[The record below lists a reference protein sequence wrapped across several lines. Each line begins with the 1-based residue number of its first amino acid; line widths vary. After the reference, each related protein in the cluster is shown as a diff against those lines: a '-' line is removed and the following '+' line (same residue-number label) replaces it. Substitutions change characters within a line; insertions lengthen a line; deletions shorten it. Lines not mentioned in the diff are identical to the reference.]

1 MRRAHAA
8 TARQFELG
16 ADERFGA
23 ARCQRESA
31 SRAEPDRFVGA
42 NITRDDLYVSEAR
55 FASPTIV
62 GLAGRAGRR
71 GAAADARWCD
81 EGARRFV
88 APPTERVS
96 RGARGCV
103 IR

>member
-1 MRRAHAA
+1 MRRAYAA

-42 NITRDDLYVSEAR
+42 NVTRDDLYVSEAR
-55 FASPTIV
+55 FAARAHVPMRP
-62 GLAGRAGRR
+62 LATSS
-71 GAAADARWCD
+71 D
-81 EGARRFV
+81 
-88 APPTERVS
+88 
-96 RGARGCV
+96 
-103 IR
+103 